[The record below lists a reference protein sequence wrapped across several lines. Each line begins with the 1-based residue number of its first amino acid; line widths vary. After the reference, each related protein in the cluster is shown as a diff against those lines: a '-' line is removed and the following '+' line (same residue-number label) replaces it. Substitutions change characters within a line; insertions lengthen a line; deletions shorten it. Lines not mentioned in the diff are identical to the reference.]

1 MKLCKFA
8 FLVVNCSD
16 FLYSIL
22 ERCDIMLKWVGRA
35 LYVMVISLL
44 SLQVYSY
51 SYYSKLQEYYSD
63 VVSDNV
69 DDDEIFLKGINTLMG
84 IDYYRDSPVLYEY
97 IKDEG
102 DFQLSVRVY
111 AVGIMSDKAYYDGY
125 MVFVNDVVIVEDGVT
140 LVDPVIEIAV
150 ELDQATLLVNEV
162 LTESGSI
169 VYDSQQPF
177 AYYNV
182 PVLFLFDADSYLKI
196 PDEDGFS
203 NLTRIEVS
211 YSNRSVDEDDYYI
224 FNESPLFIAASVPIS
239 ESAYNKDTNLSIDPD
254 VYRLRAQF
262 ADDVPSETEIA
273 SFNLVTD
280 RDNLSEYN
288 GVIWRTMAIYIVI
301 VAGITYLL
309 FFHKKV
315 REHYKT
321 KDYGKKPDGTNT
333 VDAEPIFKDI
343 EYKDKDGK

>member
-1 MKLCKFA
+1 
-8 FLVVNCSD
+8 
-16 FLYSIL
+16 
-22 ERCDIMLKWVGRA
+22 MLKWVGRA

-51 SYYSKLQEYYSD
+51 SYYSKLQEYYSE
-63 VVSDNV
+63 VVADNV
-69 DDDEIFLKGINTLMG
+69 DDDAVFLKGINTLMG

-97 IKDEG
+97 IKDDG

-111 AVGIMSDKAYYDGY
+111 AVGIMSDKTYYDGY
-125 MVFVNDVVIVEDGVT
+125 MVFVNDVVIIEGGEA
-140 LVDPVIEIAV
+140 LVDPVIEIAI

-162 LTESGSI
+162 MTDSGSI
-169 VYDSQQPF
+169 VYDSKQPF

-211 YSNRSVDEDDYYI
+211 YSNRSVDEDDHYV

-239 ESAYNKDTNLSIDPD
+239 ESAYNKDTNLSIDSSI
-254 VYRLRAQF
+254 YQLRAQF
-262 ADDVPSETEIA
+262 TDNIPSDAEIT

-288 GVIWRTMAIYIVI
+288 GVIWRTMGIYIAI

-321 KDYGKKPDGTNT
+321 RNYGVKPDGANA
-333 VDAEPIFKDI
+333 VNAEPIFKDV